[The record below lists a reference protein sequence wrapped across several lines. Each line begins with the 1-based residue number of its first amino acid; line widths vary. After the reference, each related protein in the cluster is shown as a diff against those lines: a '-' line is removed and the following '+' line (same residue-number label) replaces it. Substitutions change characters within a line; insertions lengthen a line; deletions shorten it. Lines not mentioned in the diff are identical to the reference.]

1 MNFDFIIFAT
11 ALYALTTETIED
23 SFVLI
28 IFQLTFGRK
37 IVIYG
42 LISSSIT
49 VTAIL
54 VLLVIYGIPN
64 IEAYSEYVVKGS
76 GLFLIGLG
84 GYWVIRFLLIKMGT
98 LKEESEES
106 ELKQKSI
113 TKSFVPFMMVFVEL
127 LEILAILIPFILTNH
142 IIETSLSVVV
152 SVGISIVLM
161 FLIGGRLRRKFENN
175 LSQAK
180 MFAGIAL
187 ILSGTIIILHV
198 K

>member
-1 MNFDFIIFAT
+1 MNFDIIIFAT

-28 IFQLTFGRK
+28 IYQITFGK
-37 IVIYG
+37 KTVIYG
-42 LISSSIT
+42 LVFASIT
-49 VTAIL
+49 VASIL
-54 VLLVIYGIPN
+54 AVLVIYGIPN

-76 GLFLIGLG
+76 GIFLIGLG
-84 GYWVIRFLLIKMGT
+84 GYWVIRFLLVKTGT

-113 TKSFVPFMMVFVEL
+113 TKSFAPFMMVFVEL
-127 LEILAILIPFILTNH
+127 LEILAILIPFVLTNH

-152 SVGISIVLM
+152 SIGISVVLM
-161 FLIGGRLRRKFENN
+161 FVIGGRLRSKFENK
-175 LSQAK
+175 LSQVK
-180 MFAGIAL
+180 MFAGMAL
-187 ILSGTIIILHV
+187 ILSGVIIILHV

>member
-1 MNFDFIIFAT
+1 MNFDIIIFAT

-28 IFQLTFGRK
+28 IYQMAFGK
-37 IVIYG
+37 KTVIYG
-42 LISSSIT
+42 LVFASVT
-49 VTAIL
+49 VAFIL
-54 VLLVIYGIPN
+54 VLLVVYGIPN

-76 GLFLIGLG
+76 GIFLIGMG
-84 GYWVIRFLLIKMGT
+84 GYWIIRFLLVKIGT

-127 LEILAILIPFILTNH
+127 LEILAILIPFVLTNH
-142 IIETSLSVVV
+142 IVETSLSVVV
-152 SVGISIVLM
+152 SVGLSIVLM
-161 FLIGGRLRRKFENN
+161 FVIGGRLRSKFENK
-175 LSQAK
+175 LSQVK
-180 MFAGIAL
+180 MFAGMAL
-187 ILSGTIIILHV
+187 ILSGSIIILHM

>member
-1 MNFDFIIFAT
+1 MNFDIIIFAT

-28 IFQLTFGRK
+28 IYQMAFGK
-37 IVIYG
+37 KTVIYG
-42 LISSSIT
+42 LVFASVTISF
-49 VTAIL
+49 IL
-54 VLLVIYGIPN
+54 LLLVVYGIPN

-76 GLFLIGLG
+76 GIFLIGMG
-84 GYWVIRFLLIKMGT
+84 GYWIMRFLLVKIGT

-127 LEILAILIPFILTNH
+127 LEILAILIPFVLTNH
-142 IIETSLSVVV
+142 IVETSLSVVV
-152 SVGISIVLM
+152 SVGLSIVLM
-161 FLIGGRLRRKFENN
+161 FVIGGRLRSKFENK
-175 LSQAK
+175 LSQVK
-180 MFAGIAL
+180 MFAGMAL
-187 ILSGTIIILHV
+187 ILSGTIIILHI